1 MTNVLALREL
11 EDINIPELR
20 RNFCSYSRHVNR
32 RITGYVTVD
41 ATKKTIKKASKFG
54 VLIFGSS
61 LKSNALSLLI
71 LALISISLL
80 IVSPS
85 TAWPSDRGLNFKHLQ
100 KQLIKDKQEN
110 FTKKQIHGIF
120 NNPGARFD
128 IEGISSYFRHQEG
141 KLNYDQFLSS
151 KSIGKAKNY
160 IWNHYAD
167 LLKAEIDYG
176 VDRHV
181 ITAIMLVETRLGSYV
196 GNRPVL
202 GILST
207 MAALEDKKIRGL
219 FWKKI
224 PKKDRITKAEYEKKA
239 AKKAKWAYKE
249 LKAFIKH
256 VDREG
261 HDPYT
266 IKGSYAGA
274 MGICQFMPSNIAP
287 LARDGNKDGSI
298 NLFHHEDAIVSIA
311 NYLKRYGWKPG
322 ISREEAAKVV
332 YHYNHSKYY
341 VNTILNVSEK
351 LKG

>member
-1 MTNVLALREL
+1 MTTVLTTNSNTLTSIFLALL
-11 EDINIPELR
+11 
-20 RNFCSYSRHVNR
+20 
-32 RITGYVTVD
+32 
-41 ATKKTIKKASKFG
+41 
-54 VLIFGSS
+54 
-61 LKSNALSLLI
+61 
-71 LALISISLL
+71 SISFL
-80 IVSPS
+80 IASPS
-85 TAWPSDRGLNFKHLQ
+85 TAWSSDRDLNFKSLEE
-100 KQLIKDKQEN
+100 QLINDKEKN
-110 FTKKQIHGIF
+110 FAKKKIHRIF
-120 NNPGARFD
+120 NNPGVRFEID
-128 IEGISSYFRHQEG
+128 AISSYFRHQEG

-274 MGICQFMPSNIAP
+274 MGICQFMPSNIIP
-287 LARDGNKDGSI
+287 LAKDGNNDGRV

-311 NYLKRYGWKPG
+311 SYLKRYGWKAG
-322 ISREEAAKVV
+322 ISREEAGKVV

-351 LKG
+351 LKS